1 MKIISNKKN
10 ENNTDQGQMV
20 AVLGEKKV
28 HVLRNRVAPLAE
40 GHWGKEIWYPVDESC
55 LENKATS

>member
-1 MKIISNKKN
+1 
-10 ENNTDQGQMV
+10 MV
-20 AVLGEKKV
+20 AVLGKKKV

>member
-28 HVLRNRVAPLAE
+28 HELRNRVAPLAA
-40 GHWGKEIWYPVDESC
+40 GPLGKRNLVPC
-55 LENKATS
+55 G